1 MVPIKNYEN
10 YFITE
15 QGEVINS
22 KTGRT
27 LKPSLGANGYYR
39 VNLRKNGKTKTVYIH
54 RLVAETFIPNPN
66 NYNEV
71 NHIDENK
78 ANNAI
83 ENLEWVSHK
92 ANINHATCI
101 QRRASTTTSRYGR
114 PILCIETG
122 QIYASATAIQ
132 NELGYGKGTIWLAC
146 NGGLKTAYGY
156 HWVYAND
163 SSQVLRKKSNNYTS
177 ARLQKEEVYAKKEE
191 LKTWKAVAQYYNI
204 GEDTLRRVR
213 NNWQTE
219 EKQKNSDNNSSNM
232 SNISNDVDNNINDTI
247 NTNINSNKE

>member
-1 MVPIKNYEN
+1 MVPIKDYEN
-10 YFITE
+10 YLITK

-22 KTGRT
+22 KTGHT

-39 VNLRKNGKTKTVYIH
+39 VNLCKNGKAKMVYIH

-83 ENLEWVSHK
+83 ENLEWVNHK

-101 QRRASTTTSRYGR
+101 QRRASTNTARYGR
-114 PILCIETG
+114 PVLCVETG
-122 QIYASATAIQ
+122 QIYASTTAIQ
-132 NELGYGKGTIWLAC
+132 NELGYSKGTIWLAC

-156 HWVYAND
+156 HWAYVND
-163 SSQVLRKKSNNYTS
+163 SSQVLRKKSNNYIS

-213 NNWQTE
+213 NSWQAE
-219 EKQKNSDNNSSNM
+219 ENKQQKNLNNSA
-232 SNISNDVDNNINDTI
+232 DNTNS
-247 NTNINSNKE
+247 NINSNINNNEKQ